1 MFMHH
6 KRLHKVE
13 EQLRGDPAGFFGPVT
28 RVNAAFS
35 FAADQEFLAGGDIR
49 TQASGDPLGCL
60 GDLGVYCIRIG
71 QAAFGWDVGP
81 STCRAVRVRR
91 NQHGVPID
99 VTAEVY
105 WKSNA
110 AAAAAAAAGADRASS
125 FVPEPTLAF
134 HCSFLHPLRQ
144 NVEMVGSGRTIT
156 MDDFVVRSVRKKR
169 VNIKQHPPM
178 PT

>member
-1 MFMHH
+1 MHH
-6 KRLHKVE
+6 TRLHKIE
-13 EQLRGDPAGFFGPVT
+13 DQLRGDPAAFFGPVA

-71 QAAFGWDVGP
+71 QAAFGWGVAP
-81 STCRAVRVRR
+81 TSARAVRVRR

-105 WKSNA
+105 WPTVLPQKPPLPLSATDSEGKTGGHNA
-110 AAAAAAAAGADRASS
+110 
-125 FVPEPTLAF
+125 
-134 HCSFLHPLRQ
+134 
-144 NVEMVGSGRTIT
+144 
-156 MDDFVVRSVRKKR
+156 
-169 VNIKQHPPM
+169 PP
-178 PT
+178 PFAP